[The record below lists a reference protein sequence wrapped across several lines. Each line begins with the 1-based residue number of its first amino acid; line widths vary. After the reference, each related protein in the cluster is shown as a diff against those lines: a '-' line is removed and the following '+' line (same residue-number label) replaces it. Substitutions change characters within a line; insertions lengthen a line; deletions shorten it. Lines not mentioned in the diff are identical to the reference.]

1 MKSWKALKKQLLSNK
16 EVAKEYHRLT
26 PRFQAVS
33 QLIEARRKQGYTQN
47 QLALKLR
54 THQSA
59 VARLESGE
67 ENLTLDLLEKF
78 ATALKSKVT
87 ILIS

>member
-16 EVAKEYHRLT
+16 EVAKEYRRLT

-33 QLIEARRKQGYTQN
+33 QLIEARRKLGYTQN
-47 QLALKLR
+47 QLAQKLR

-78 ATALKSKVT
+78 ATALKSSVV
-87 ILIS
+87 IRIE